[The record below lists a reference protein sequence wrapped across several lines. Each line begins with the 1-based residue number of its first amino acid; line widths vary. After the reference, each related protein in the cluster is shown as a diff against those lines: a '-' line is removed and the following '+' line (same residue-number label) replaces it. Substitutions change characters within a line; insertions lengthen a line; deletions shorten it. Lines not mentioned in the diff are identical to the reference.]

1 MVCTMDERIKL
12 VKDKI
17 GRWLRE
23 ENIFP
28 QEALDPQAQ
37 FNFYVQHGTLN
48 VNIVQKVDWHDSIV
62 VGTHVILG
70 PLSSKIDQLDYEK
83 KQEFFWD
90 LSLELLKN
98 GDIGDFDITPDPPDN
113 VREVLIKSRPIF
125 YDGLTKDRLM
135 NTMYAMFKAMIM
147 IPCLIAKYTILP
159 EVPEALEVPEVPQ
172 EPPYSFYIR

>member
-1 MVCTMDERIKL
+1 MVEEIRR

-17 GRWLRE
+17 GSWLRE

-28 QEALDPQAQ
+28 REALDPQAH
-37 FNFYVQHGTLN
+37 FNFYIQLGNLN
-48 VNIVQKVDWHDSIV
+48 VNVVQKADWRDSIV
-62 VGTHVILG
+62 LGTTVFLG
-70 PLSSKIDQLDYEK
+70 PLSGKIDQMNQEK

-98 GDIGDFDITPDPPDN
+98 EEIGDFDIKPDPPDN
-113 VREVLIKSRPIF
+113 VSEVLIQSKPIF

-135 NTMYAMFKAMIM
+135 NTIYSMFKIMIM
-147 IPCLIAKYTILP
+147 IPCLIAKYAIP
-159 EVPEALEVPEVPQ
+159 SEVPEVPEVSEEPE